1 MLRTLLAAGLLGA
14 ALSAAPASAQQSQPP
29 PAPSAQPDSNLVGL
43 PVYSSDGHK
52 LGDVTEVG
60 TFGGKRMLRAE
71 IGTFLGMGSS
81 PVLIPVDMFAR
92 KDDRIEVAM
101 SADEVR
107 DTVSRQKQ
115 QQQQEKIAA
124 PQRERGAA
132 AQPVW
137 RNPWRGERS
146 PARPTRRS
154 R

>member
-29 PAPSAQPDSNLVGL
+29 PAPSAQPDSSLVGL

-60 TFGGKRMLRAE
+60 TF
-71 IGTFLGMGSS
+71 LGMGSS
-81 PVLIPVDMFAR
+81 PVLIPADMFAR

-115 QQQQEKIAA
+115 QQQEK
-124 PQRERGAA
+124 
-132 AQPVW
+132 
-137 RNPWRGERS
+137 
-146 PARPTRRS
+146 
-154 R
+154 

>member
-1 MLRTLLAAGLLGA
+1 MKGHAMLRTFLAAGLLGA
-14 ALSAAPASAQQSQPP
+14 ALSAAPASAQLPPPQQPP
-29 PAPSAQPDSNLVGL
+29 SAPSAQPDSSLVGL

-71 IGTFLGMGSS
+71 IGTFLGMGPS

-107 DTVSRQKQ
+107 NTVSRQKQ
-115 QQQQEKIAA
+115 QQQEK
-124 PQRERGAA
+124 
-132 AQPVW
+132 
-137 RNPWRGERS
+137 
-146 PARPTRRS
+146 
-154 R
+154 

>member
-14 ALSAAPASAQQSQPP
+14 TLAAAPASAQQAQPAP
-29 PAPSAQPDSNLVGL
+29 AAPSAQPDSNLVGL

-81 PVLIPVDMFAR
+81 PVLIPADMFAH

-115 QQQQEKIAA
+115 QQQEK
-124 PQRERGAA
+124 
-132 AQPVW
+132 
-137 RNPWRGERS
+137 
-146 PARPTRRS
+146 
-154 R
+154 

>member
-1 MLRTLLAAGLLGA
+1 MKGHAMLRTLLAAGLLGA

-29 PAPSAQPDSNLVGL
+29 PAPSAQPDSSLVGL

-81 PVLIPVDMFAR
+81 PVLIPADMFAR

-115 QQQQEKIAA
+115 QQQEK
-124 PQRERGAA
+124 
-132 AQPVW
+132 
-137 RNPWRGERS
+137 
-146 PARPTRRS
+146 
-154 R
+154 

>member
-14 ALSAAPASAQQSQPP
+14 ALAAAPASAQQSQPTPP
-29 PAPSAQPDSNLVGL
+29 PAPLAQPDSSLVGL

-60 TFGGKRMLRAE
+60 TFGGRRMLRAE

-81 PVLIPVDMFAR
+81 PVLIPADLFAR

-115 QQQQEKIAA
+115 QKQEK
-124 PQRERGAA
+124 
-132 AQPVW
+132 
-137 RNPWRGERS
+137 
-146 PARPTRRS
+146 
-154 R
+154 

>member
-29 PAPSAQPDSNLVGL
+29 PAPSAQPDSSLV
-43 PVYSSDGHK
+43 
-52 LGDVTEVG
+52 GDVTEVG

-81 PVLIPVDMFAR
+81 PVLIPADMFAR

-115 QQQQEKIAA
+115 QQQEK
-124 PQRERGAA
+124 
-132 AQPVW
+132 
-137 RNPWRGERS
+137 
-146 PARPTRRS
+146 
-154 R
+154 